1 MLVISELGRGQEL
14 LEVLASQGTTSSARW
29 SHRQA
34 LLALLYFTYSVTGS
48 NYEYAHMLPVTGAL
62 TRVRATVTREMQI
75 WYAGAL
81 NGVTWCFGLMRRG
94 AAGLQTPC
102 RLSPFHV
109 WIFVLEGGVFQWPSA
124 VSLAAPWL
132 QGGPEERQDGGS
144 SLGWVG
150 KGVLSSHS
158 SCGKTLWFR
167 YQDSE
172 PHDLMGQRKWLMRSD
187 SPLGDVSLPG
197 S

>member
-29 SHRQA
+29 SHRRA

-62 TRVRATVTREMQI
+62 TRVRATATREMQI
-75 WYAGAL
+75 WNLGAL
-81 NGVTWCFGLMRRG
+81 NGVMWCFGLMRRG
-94 AAGLQTPC
+94 AVGLQTGAACHFFMCGFSSWGFLSDLQPLAQPPHGC
-102 RLSPFHV
+102 RVAQKRGRTEGAV
-109 WIFVLEGGVFQWPSA
+109 WP
-124 VSLAAPWL
+124 
-132 QGGPEERQDGGS
+132 
-144 SLGWVG
+144 GWG
-150 KGVLSSHS
+150 RGALSSHS

-172 PHDLMGQRKWLMRSD
+172 PHDLMGERKWLMRSD